1 MEGDEAKYSWAQ
13 PPFLHLV
20 SRERERERTKIKSFF
35 TFIPYITILYGWI
48 NCWCWIFRILEMA
61 PAVKN
66 MFPFLKDSDEIPQNN
81 PKLKAHAF
89 IVFNMVSFYFPR
101 LHLCMN
107 IVNTLYCLF
116 DFLRPKGWNIVN
128 TQKTQNFTY
137 YSRSHNLN
145 LIFLNTF
152 SDLLVAA
159 KNLSDCKC
167 KQYMHQHHTIS
178 DVSVSNT
185 CPCQTHQIFYVRV
198 TILRKK
204 NYLSKFLLF

>member
-1 MEGDEAKYSWAQ
+1 
-13 PPFLHLV
+13 
-20 SRERERERTKIKSFF
+20 
-35 TFIPYITILYGWI
+35 
-48 NCWCWIFRILEMA
+48 MA

-89 IVFNMVSFYFPR
+89 IVFKMVSFYFPR

-128 TQKTQNFTY
+128 TQKTQNCTY

-145 LIFLNTF
+145 LIFLDTF

-167 KQYMHQHHTIS
+167 KQYRCTSTTQSLMFLY
-178 DVSVSNT
+178 
-185 CPCQTHQIFYVRV
+185 QTRVRV
-198 TILRKK
+198 RHTRYSTYVSLYWEKK
-204 NYLSKFLLF
+204 LFIKIPLI